1 MYINKEDGDP
11 FALEPPP
18 KDDLLYRVFLLGD
31 AGAPSLDVQ
40 EPTLKLFQS
49 FAEVAGERSAALF
62 LGDNI
67 YLNGLPDS
75 THARREFY
83 EQRIIEQ
90 LKTVENFPG
99 RVVFIPGNHD
109 WDDGEPGGWEAI
121 QRQERFVEEYL
132 DRGNTFLP
140 DNGFPGPVTLKLMD
154 KTEDTRLREDIRLI
168 VLDTQWWLHKYEK
181 PYGDTGDYDL
191 RDAGDFLIELEDILR
206 KQSKDFLLIAAHH
219 PIITHDNHGGYLHPG
234 VHLKPPVFGSFYAI
248 YRRVFGLEQDV
259 NHHGYSKMAKTLRDI
274 FHAQELEDLIYA
286 SGHSHGLQ
294 YHRDEGNRL
303 NHHYLISGSGSKQS
317 YIARGRGAEFTYG
330 SKGFIT
336 VQYYADGSVW
346 MEAWAPEGDGS
357 TGELLYRNQLKP
369 PYEDAFSGEVIT
381 ESIPNI
387 DFTDSTITTSANAD
401 YDGKSRL
408 FEWIIGKHNRKY
420 WSVESEFPYFDITE
434 MEGGLTPVRIGGKGQ
449 STTMHLEREDG
460 RDFVLRSVDKE
471 AGRVWDE
478 KLRKTIA
485 LDLAQDQYSILNP
498 YSAVIIPTL
507 ADAIGTY
514 HTNPKIFY
522 VPDDPMLGAY
532 TGYLSGEL
540 ALFEERPNGNMSDVA
555 SVGFSEKVLSST
567 ELIRELD
574 RDIDHRV
581 DQESF
586 ARNRLLDML
595 LADWDRH
602 SDQWRW
608 SSFEPEDGKGKIY
621 KPIPRDRDVALM
633 RMTGFIPTAARILG
647 PFFQYQNFEEKY
659 GNLKGLN
666 YNSLHITRRF
676 TNQLTRDEW
685 IQIACDMESSLTDEV
700 IEEAVMNYPDPV
712 FEKYGEE
719 TVRLLKIRRDKL
731 TDVASRY
738 YDLISGVVSVQG
750 SNKRELFEL
759 EILDENLV
767 QINVFKLSGKGELR
781 EQYYERTFL
790 ADETDEIRLFG
801 MGGDDRFT
809 IKGEANNPVTIRIV
823 GGAGHDVYEDES
835 KKYGLRKNV
844 FIYDTENENTFVTGK
859 NSGIRLSDQHENIRY
874 NFRDDFQWNSTLT
887 RFNFEYNNN
896 DGLFLGGGPELIRN
910 GFRKHPASRH
920 FIRAN
925 YAPKTGAASIR
936 YDGTWYKI
944 TGDWRAEFRGE
955 FLFPKSYKNFY
966 GLGNET
972 TLLARSRNYYRAR
985 LYQYAIEPGLAIKKS
1000 NILDFYAGL
1009 RLRATNAD
1017 QDPDNIVSDPDQ
1029 DIPSGDFDE
1038 QWFGGVVTQ
1047 LKFTDLDIP
1056 QNPRQGYRF
1065 NADADVNFG
1074 MLNTSESFTRIKS
1087 EFELYFSPRLDP
1099 QITFA
1104 IRTGTAH
1111 NFGEFPFYESN
1122 TIGGTTNLRG
1132 YNGRRFSGR
1141 TAFYNNTE
1149 MRLELFDFYNY
1160 LLGGKV
1166 GINGFFD
1173 TGRVWADGEN
1183 SKKWHSGYGGGI
1195 WFNIF
1200 DSFLINSNIGF
1211 SEDGQFFTIKTG
1223 FLF

>member
-206 KQSKDFLLIAAHH
+206 KQRKDFLLIAAHH

-369 PYEDAFSGEVIT
+369 PYEDAFSGEVFT

-478 KLRKTIA
+478 NLRKTIA

-586 ARNRLLDML
+586 ARK
-595 LADWDRH
+595 
-602 SDQWRW
+602 Q
-608 SSFEPEDGKGKIY
+608 
-621 KPIPRDRDVALM
+621 V
-633 RMTGFIPTAARILG
+633 TGYAACRLG
-647 PFFQYQNFEEKY
+647 P
-659 GNLKGLN
+659 
-666 YNSLHITRRF
+666 
-676 TNQLTRDEW
+676 
-685 IQIACDMESSLTDEV
+685 A
-700 IEEAVMNYPDPV
+700 
-712 FEKYGEE
+712 
-719 TVRLLKIRRDKL
+719 
-731 TDVASRY
+731 
-738 YDLISGVVSVQG
+738 
-750 SNKRELFEL
+750 
-759 EILDENLV
+759 
-767 QINVFKLSGKGELR
+767 
-781 EQYYERTFL
+781 
-790 ADETDEIRLFG
+790 
-801 MGGDDRFT
+801 
-809 IKGEANNPVTIRIV
+809 
-823 GGAGHDVYEDES
+823 
-835 KKYGLRKNV
+835 
-844 FIYDTENENTFVTGK
+844 
-859 NSGIRLSDQHENIRY
+859 
-874 NFRDDFQWNSTLT
+874 
-887 RFNFEYNNN
+887 
-896 DGLFLGGGPELIRN
+896 
-910 GFRKHPASRH
+910 
-920 FIRAN
+920 
-925 YAPKTGAASIR
+925 
-936 YDGTWYKI
+936 
-944 TGDWRAEFRGE
+944 
-955 FLFPKSYKNFY
+955 
-966 GLGNET
+966 
-972 TLLARSRNYYRAR
+972 
-985 LYQYAIEPGLAIKKS
+985 
-1000 NILDFYAGL
+1000 
-1009 RLRATNAD
+1009 
-1017 QDPDNIVSDPDQ
+1017 
-1029 DIPSGDFDE
+1029 
-1038 QWFGGVVTQ
+1038 
-1047 LKFTDLDIP
+1047 
-1056 QNPRQGYRF
+1056 
-1065 NADADVNFG
+1065 
-1074 MLNTSESFTRIKS
+1074 
-1087 EFELYFSPRLDP
+1087 
-1099 QITFA
+1099 
-1104 IRTGTAH
+1104 
-1111 NFGEFPFYESN
+1111 
-1122 TIGGTTNLRG
+1122 
-1132 YNGRRFSGR
+1132 
-1141 TAFYNNTE
+1141 
-1149 MRLELFDFYNY
+1149 
-1160 LLGGKV
+1160 
-1166 GINGFFD
+1166 
-1173 TGRVWADGEN
+1173 
-1183 SKKWHSGYGGGI
+1183 
-1195 WFNIF
+1195 
-1200 DSFLINSNIGF
+1200 
-1211 SEDGQFFTIKTG
+1211 
-1223 FLF
+1223 

>member
-1 MYINKEDGDP
+1 MYINKEYGDP
-11 FALEPPP
+11 FAFDPPP
-18 KDDLLYRVFLLGD
+18 NEDILYRVFLLGD

-49 FAEVAGERSAALF
+49 FTENASKQSAAIF

-75 THARREFY
+75 THSGRDFY
-83 EQRIIEQ
+83 EQRLIEQ

-109 WDDGEPGGWEAI
+109 WDDGGPGGWEAI
-121 QRQERFVEEYL
+121 KRQERFVEEYL
-132 DRGNTFLP
+132 NRGNTFLP

-168 VLDTQWWLHKYEK
+168 VLDTQWWLHKHEK

-191 RDAGDFLIELEDILR
+191 HDAGDMIIELEDILR
-206 KQSKDFLLIAAHH
+206 KQRKDFLLIVAHH
-219 PIITHDNHGGYLHPG
+219 PLITHDNHGGYLHPR
-234 VHLKPPVFGSFYAI
+234 VHLNPPVIGSFYAI

-259 NHHGYSKMAKTLRDI
+259 NHHGYSKMARTLRDI
-274 FHAQELEDLIYA
+274 FHAQEIEDLIYA

-294 YHRDEGNRL
+294 YHRDEGKRL

-317 YIARGRGAEFTYG
+317 YIAQGRGAEFTYG
-330 SKGFIT
+330 SKGFMT

-346 MEAWAPEGDGS
+346 MEAWAPVGDGS

-369 PYEDAFSGEVIT
+369 PYEDAFPGEMIA
-381 ESIPNI
+381 ESIPNFN
-387 DFTDSTITTSANAD
+387 FTDSTITTTANAD
-401 YDGKSRL
+401 YDRRSWL

-420 WSVESEFPYFDITE
+420 WSVDSEFPYFDVTE
-434 MEGGLTPVRIGGKGQ
+434 MEGGLTPLRVGGKGQ
-449 STTMHLEREDG
+449 STTLHLERKDG
-460 RDFVLRSVDKE
+460 RDFVLRSIDKE
-471 AGRVWDE
+471 AGRVWNE
-478 KLRKTIA
+478 NLRKTIA
-485 LDLAQDQYSILNP
+485 LDLAQDQFSILNP
-498 YSAVIIPTL
+498 YSAVIIATL

-514 HTNPKIFY
+514 HTNPKIYY

-532 TGYLSGEL
+532 TEYLSGKL
-540 ALFEERPNGNMSDVA
+540 ALFEERPNGNMSDVS
-555 SVGFSEKVLSST
+555 SVGFSEEVLSST

-574 RDIDHRV
+574 SDIDHRV

-633 RMTGFIPTAARILG
+633 RMTGLIPTAAKTLG
-647 PFFQYQNFEEKY
+647 PFFQYQNFAESY

-666 YNSLHITRRF
+666 YNSLYITRRF
-676 TNQLTRDEW
+676 TNQLTRAEW
-685 IQIACDMESSLTDEV
+685 LQIAREMEDSLTDEV
-700 IEEAVMNYPDPV
+700 IEEAVMNYPELV
-712 FEKYGEE
+712 FERFGDE
-719 TVRLLKIRRDKL
+719 TIRLLKIRRAKL
-731 TDVASRY
+731 TDVAGKY

-750 SNKRELFEL
+750 SNKRELFEI
-759 EILDENLV
+759 EILDEDSIQVN
-767 QINVFKLSGKGELR
+767 IFKLSGEGELR
-781 EQYYERTFL
+781 EQYFSRTFL
-790 ADETDEIRLFG
+790 AFETHEIRFFG
-801 MGGDDRFT
+801 MGGDDQFT
-809 IKGEANNPVTIRIV
+809 IKGDANNPIKIRLI
-823 GGAGHDVYEDES
+823 GGAGYDVYKDES
-835 KKYGLRKNV
+835 KKNGLRRNV
-844 FIYDTENENTFVTGK
+844 FIYETEDG
-859 NSGIRLSDQHENIRY
+859 NSIVSGRNSRVRLSDKHENIRY
-874 NFRDDFQWNSTLT
+874 NFRDDFQWNTTST
-887 RFNFEYNNN
+887 RFNFEYNDN
-896 DGLFLGGGPELIRN
+896 DGLFLGGGPEVIRN

-925 YAPKTGAASIR
+925 YAPKTGAANIR

-972 TLLARSRNYYRAR
+972 TLEGRSGNYYRAR
-985 LYQYAIEPGLAIKKS
+985 LYQYAVEPGLAIKKS
-1000 NILDFYAGL
+1000 NILDFYVGL
-1009 RLRATNAD
+1009 RLRATNVD
-1017 QDPDNIVSDPDQ
+1017 QDPDNIVTDPDQ

-1047 LKFTDLDIP
+1047 VKISDLDFP

-1065 NADADVNFG
+1065 TANADANVG
-1074 MLNTSESFTRIKS
+1074 MLNTNESFTRIRS
-1087 EFELYFSPRLDP
+1087 ELELYFSARLDP
-1099 QITFA
+1099 QITLVNR
-1104 IRTGTAH
+1104 IGTAH
-1111 NFGEFPFYESN
+1111 NFGKFPFYESN
-1122 TIGGTTNLRG
+1122 SVGGTTNLRG

-1141 TAFYNNTE
+1141 TAFFNNTE
-1149 MRLELFDFYNY
+1149 LRLELFDFYNY
-1160 LLGGKV
+1160 LMGGKV

-1173 TGRVWADGEN
+1173 TGRVWTDGED
-1183 SKKWHSGYGGGI
+1183 SSKWHAGYGGGV

-1200 DSFLINSNIGF
+1200 ESFLMNSSMSF
-1211 SEDGQFFTIKTG
+1211 SEEGEFFTIKAG